1 MKQRVALYLLKH
13 ILGRRAAQSLLL
25 QYLFQMR
32 FRHAP
37 IPGFQRRLEGHYRV
51 ANPSILA
58 YHIHVP
64 ATEPRADLLLILRA
78 FLPRLPLR
86 VCLHINRE
94 VAAIEIPSH
103 LRGDLP
109 TQLFERHAQ
118 RNALKALPLYKRLK
132 SISSL
137 L

>member
-1 MKQRVALYLLKH
+1 
-13 ILGRRAAQSLLL
+13 
-25 QYLFQMR
+25 MR
-32 FRHAP
+32 LRHAP
-37 IPGFQRRLEGHYRV
+37 IPGLQRRLEGRHRV

-78 FLPRLPLR
+78 FFPRLTLGVR
-86 VCLHINRE
+86 LHINRE

-103 LRGDLP
+103 LRGHLP
-109 TQLFERHAQ
+109 AQLFERHAQ
-118 RNALKALPLYKRLK
+118 RNALKTLPLYKRLE
-132 SISSL
+132 SIRSL